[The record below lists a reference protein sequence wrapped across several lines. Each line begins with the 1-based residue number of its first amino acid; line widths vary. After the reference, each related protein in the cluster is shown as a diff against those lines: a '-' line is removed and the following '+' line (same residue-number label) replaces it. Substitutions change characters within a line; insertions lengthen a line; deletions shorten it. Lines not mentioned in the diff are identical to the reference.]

1 MELVRDPGLAESQ
14 CLGCGRPPQILAPV
28 HHPEG
33 KAGRMDDEWTIEVR
47 GDKVV
52 KLPAD
57 VPVGQILTV
66 RRGEQTTVYQRV
78 IEPVEPGSEET
89 RHVWREVIPGSPEGS
104 D

>member
-1 MELVRDPGLAESQ
+1 MA
-14 CLGCGRPPQILAPV
+14 
-28 HHPEG
+28 
-33 KAGRMDDEWTIEVR
+33 DEWTIEVR

-78 IEPVEPGSEET
+78 IEPVEPGSAQT
-89 RHVWREVIPGSPEGS
+89 RHVWREVMPGSADGWDGADRPAGQDEG
-104 D
+104 